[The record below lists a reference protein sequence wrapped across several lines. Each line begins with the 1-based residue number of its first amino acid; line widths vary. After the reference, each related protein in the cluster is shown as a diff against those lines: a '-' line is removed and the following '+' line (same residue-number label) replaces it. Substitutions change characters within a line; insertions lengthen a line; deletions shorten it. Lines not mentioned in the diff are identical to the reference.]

1 MNFTPKTLAAAALLA
16 TLGLGAIAQTPATPP
31 AQPGQ
36 EMAHRGM
43 MRGDPAQWRERMER
57 RMAERQAYLK
67 QKLAITPAQEGAWTA
82 WTATMK
88 PPAQAMQRPSRQ
100 EFANLTTPE
109 RIDRMRALR
118 AERQKSMD
126 QRMDA
131 TKTFY
136 AALTAEQKKVF
147 DQESMR
153 FLGGKRGGMHRR
165 HHDGGWGRG

>member
-1 MNFTPKTLAAAALLA
+1 MKFTTQPFAIAALLA
-16 TLGLGAIAQTPATPP
+16 TLAAGAIAQTPP
-31 AQPGQ
+31 AGGPGYGPGYGPGH

-67 QKLAITPAQEGAWTA
+67 QKLAITSAQEGAWTA

-88 PPAQAMQRPSRQ
+88 PPAPALQRPNPQ
-100 EFANLTTPE
+100 EFASLTTPE

-118 AERQKSMD
+118 AERQKTMD

-136 AALTAEQKKVF
+136 GALTAEQKKVF

-153 FLGGKRGGMHRR
+153 FLGGGR
-165 HHDGGWGRG
+165 HGGWGRG